1 MGGVFD
7 LKMRNGNNEKH
18 ERTAQLGI
26 LGTELGLEGPIN
38 KKRGSSYM
46 INYRYSTLDLFQGL
60 HIKIGTSAV
69 PKYQDM
75 GFRFNFP
82 TKSAGTFSI
91 SGIGGLSSI
100 NILLSKDTVKPKE
113 LYGDQNRDQYFKTN
127 MGVAILAHV
136 ISLNEKHY

>member
-82 TKSAGTFSI
+82 TKVQVLFQS
-91 SGIGGLSSI
+91 
-100 NILLSKDTVKPKE
+100 V
-113 LYGDQNRDQYFKTN
+113 
-127 MGVAILAHV
+127 VLAD
-136 ISLNEKHY
+136 